1 MFYDESSFEFA
12 IIEECVS
19 LRHLFVYISAELN
32 LSHNK
37 ITTLHEQLSDLS
49 HLRVLNMAHNNLS
62 MVPFAAAKMPALEEL
77 DLSNNRIDSKYSAK

>member
-1 MFYDESSFEFA
+1 M
-12 IIEECVS
+12 
-19 LRHLFVYISAELN
+19 RLFTAFVCLHIRAELN

-49 HLRVLNMAHNNLS
+49 HLRVLNMAHNKLS

-77 DLSNNRIDSKYSAK
+77 DLSNNRIDSKCQMKGGGGGHEL